1 MAVDGDGVVVV
12 EDDQVAQREVAGQRA
27 RLVRDA
33 LHQVAVGGDHEHA
46 EPGIVAEPGLQV
58 RPGDRHADRRRDALA
73 ERAGR
78 RLDARRVSVL
88 GMPRGHA
95 APLAEALQLV
105 QRQVVAGQVQ
115 QRVEQHA
122 AVPGGQHEPVAA
134 GPVRVRRVVSQVAR
148 PEDVRHRRRAHR
160 QAGMARLRLLDGV
173 DRERA
178 DGVDPELVDVVEL
191 TAHGRSCQGDGYG
204 ADVTT
209 CGGEQTSTAGTAAH
223 SPIRLHRMATTRGG
237 IDLGGTKIQAII
249 VDDDHQV
256 LGQAR
261 HPTPKDGGPQGVAD
275 GIVAALRRPPPTPA
289 SSRRRWPAS
298 ASARPAPSTSSEA
311 PSPRR
316 ATSRPTGPGS
326 SRSDRPLPRRAA

>member
-1 MAVDGDGVVVV
+1 M
-12 EDDQVAQREVAGQRA
+12 
-27 RLVRDA
+27 
-33 LHQVAVGGDHEHA
+33 
-46 EPGIVAEPGLQV
+46 

-73 ERAGR
+73 ERPGR
-78 RLDARRVSVL
+78 RLHARRVTVL

-122 AVPGGQHEPVAA
+122 AVPGRQHEPVAA
-134 GPVRVRRVVSQVAR
+134 GPVRVRRVVPQVAR
-148 PEDVRHRRRAHR
+148 PQDVRHRRRAHR

-191 TAHGRSCQGDGYG
+191 TAHGRSCRGDGYG

-209 CGGEQTSTAGTAAH
+209 CGREQTFTAGTAAPFSDKT
-223 SPIRLHRMATTRGG
+223 SPDGYDSRRDRPRRHQDPGDHRRRRRPGARAGAAPDPQGQRAAGSGRRDRRRARGG
-237 IDLGGTKIQAII
+237 RRRRG
-249 VDDDHQV
+249 
-256 LGQAR
+256 R
-261 HPTPKDGGPQGVAD
+261 R
-275 GIVAALRRPPPTPA
+275 ALRA
-289 SSRRRWPAS
+289 GRRRHRL
-298 ASARPAPSTSSEA
+298 ARAPSTSSAA

-326 SRSDRPLPRRAA
+326 SRSARPLPRRAARPRSRSGTT